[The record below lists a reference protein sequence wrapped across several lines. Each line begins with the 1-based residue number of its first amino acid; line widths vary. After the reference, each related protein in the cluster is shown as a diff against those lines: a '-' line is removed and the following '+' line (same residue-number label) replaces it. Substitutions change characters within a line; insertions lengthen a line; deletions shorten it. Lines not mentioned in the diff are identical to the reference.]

1 MWAQAVGYQ
10 AGRARVEL
18 NPAGKTRQDF
28 TLPAAK
34 DFERQLTSPEWLSA
48 LPDRRPEDIRLK
60 LIFVHS
66 CTTCHSAAFALENKF
81 DEAGWK
87 AILVRMETINV
98 YGKTGEP
105 PSPIIQHYKEELAAY
120 LTRVRGPGPSPMK
133 IKPFPRPAGD
143 AARVVVTEFNIPP
156 AANPN
161 ELVDQDGSDWS
172 QGIPSGGNGSAGLH
186 DLTIDQNGNAWIT
199 NGTENRNRSFLKLDV
214 ETGKV
219 TNFRLPTSCQEQA
232 FTV

>member
-1 MWAQAVGYQ
+1 MLRTRCLISLALFLSFGAWRPPFCAS
-10 AGRARVEL
+10 
-18 NPAGKTRQDF
+18 AGKPT
-28 TLPAAK
+28 AASILNGTVRASTA
-34 DFERQLTSPEWLSA
+34 ESIAGVT
-48 LPDRRPEDIRLK
+48 
-60 LIFVHS
+60 V
-66 CTTCHSAAFALENKF
+66 SAAAEGGTITTSVYT
-81 DEAGWK
+81 DEQGRYYFPSMPGGK

-161 ELVDQDGSDWS
+161 ELVDQD
-172 QGIPSGGNGSAGLH
+172 
-186 DLTIDQNGNAWIT
+186 
-199 NGTENRNRSFLKLDV
+199 E
-214 ETGKV
+214 
-219 TNFRLPTSCQEQA
+219 
-232 FTV
+232 

>member
-1 MWAQAVGYQ
+1 MLRTRCLISLALFLSFGAWRPPFCASAGKPTAASILNGTVRASTAESIAGVTVSAAAEGGTITTSVYTDEQGRYYFPSMPGGKYRVWAQAVGYQ

-66 CTTCHSAAFALENKF
+66 CTTCHSAAFALQNKF

-87 AILVRMETINV
+87 AILVRMERYQRIR
-98 YGKTGEP
+98 
-105 PSPIIQHYKEELAAY
+105 S
-120 LTRVRGPGPSPMK
+120 R
-133 IKPFPRPAGD
+133 
-143 AARVVVTEFNIPP
+143 
-156 AANPN
+156 
-161 ELVDQDGSDWS
+161 
-172 QGIPSGGNGSAGLH
+172 
-186 DLTIDQNGNAWIT
+186 
-199 NGTENRNRSFLKLDV
+199 RSFAENLKR
-214 ETGKV
+214 KW
-219 TNFRLPTSCQEQA
+219 RSYHPRS
-232 FTV
+232 